1 MIALRYLLCLGTI
14 ATSVAIISGCTSSS
28 DKTST
33 ASSPQVQTPQTQSAQ
48 SAKEGVV
55 IKVRDISLR
64 EDRIAL
70 VARPETQGRS
80 LAQVGGAV
88 LGAITDESTDDHVV
102 QADAQE
108 ITIRFESG
116 VIRVV
121 TQAKTENIQLNQP
134 VKVIDSAQSTR
145 VVPR

>member
-1 MIALRYLLCLGTI
+1 M
-14 ATSVAIISGCTSSS
+14 
-28 DKTST
+28 
-33 ASSPQVQTPQTQSAQ
+33 
-48 SAKEGVV
+48 
-55 IKVRDISLR
+55 KVRDISLR